1 MDAKQIIGVFL
12 IIAGLVGLVPGVLSV
27 FEGKQILGYNA
38 WSLVILGVV
47 LFVAGISLMKSIRTP
62 TTTINKIE

>member
-12 IIAGLVGLVPGVLSV
+12 IVAGLVGLVPGVLSI
-27 FEGKQILGYNA
+27 FEGKQILGYNP
-38 WSLVILGVV
+38 WSLVILGVI
-47 LFVAGISLMKSIRTP
+47 LFAAGISLMKSIRTP